1 MLEPQGR
8 PCGRCGPTPGQQDR
22 KAGGVGLRHGM
33 QIEVTDSGPDGG
45 DAITEQPTGLVKRHG
60 AEHTRRTIFDLY
72 HFAPPAATLARFLF
86 CRERIKPSIPP

>member
-8 PCGRCGPTPGQQDR
+8 PRGRCGPTPGQQDS

-45 DAITEQPTGLVKRHG
+45 DAITDQSTGLVK
-60 AEHTRRTIFDLY
+60 
-72 HFAPPAATLARFLF
+72 
-86 CRERIKPSIPP
+86 